1 MRDYLRSR
9 HICLVTPDL
18 PKAVADVE
26 AIFGVAKTFV
36 DPEVEVF
43 EIENALF
50 PFGLALVEIAA
61 PTAPTAAVTR
71 FLRSSGGRGGYVIA
85 FHCSDPAARAER
97 AKALGI
103 RVIADLDY
111 THGNFHAFQLHPKDC
126 GGVMLEF
133 DHTTGGEALLGPSY
147 AAGGADW
154 IRGIDTRQTLGI
166 TDITMTAEDPGLR
179 AAQWAD
185 LLGLPVAA
193 GPEGP
198 RIEMDLF
205 SLRFAAA
212 AAGARPCFS
221 GIGVKVKEPGA
232 VLAQARARGYPTGP
246 DWLDFCGV
254 TFHLR

>member
-9 HICLVTPDL
+9 HICLVTDDL
-18 PKAVADVE
+18 PRAVADAE
-26 AIFGVAKTFV
+26 AIFGVRKTFV
-36 DPEVEVF
+36 DPEVAVF

-50 PFGLALVEIAA
+50 PFGLSLVEIAA
-61 PTAPTAAVTR
+61 PVAGTAAVSR

-85 FHCSDPAARAER
+85 FHCSDPVARADIAR
-97 AKALGI
+97 SLDI
-103 RVIADLDY
+103 RIIADLDY

-154 IRGIDTRQTLGI
+154 IHDIDTSRTLGI
-166 TDITMTAEDPGLR
+166 TDVTMTADEPATR
-179 AAQWAD
+179 AAQWSA
-185 LLGLPVAA
+185 LLGLPVSRDDH
-193 GPEGP
+193 GP

-205 SLRFAAA
+205 SVLF
-212 AAGARPCFS
+212 RPVAPGGRACLA
-221 GIGVKVKEPGA
+221 GIGLKVRDPAA
-232 VLAQARARGYPTGP
+232 VMDEARARGYATGL

-254 TFHLR
+254 TVTLR